1 MVGLNYNMIS
11 GKGKTAENPINN
23 KLTDTTRD
31 DVKKGK
37 CNLGIWS
44 NWKENRKKAR
54 WEMHGRIS

>member
-1 MVGLNYNMIS
+1 MIS

-23 KLTDTTRD
+23 ILTDTTRD
-31 DVKKGK
+31 DVKKEK

>member
-31 DVKKGK
+31 DVKK
-37 CNLGIWS
+37 
-44 NWKENRKKAR
+44 ENV
-54 WEMHGRIS
+54 I